1 MFPIQIKP
9 DEAVRELVEFNQKVI
24 KGIDSIA
31 DMREIDVAHTPKEV
45 VYQEDNCVLYHY
57 EPKVDTPCAVPIVI
71 VYALVNRPYIV
82 DLQQDRSIVQNLL
95 NLGMDIYLIDWGYT
109 DRGDMFLTMDDYI
122 NGYVDNCV
130 NAVRERHGLDAV
142 NVLGICQGGTFS
154 LCYASMHPK
163 KVKNLIT
170 MVTPVDFSAR
180 DSLLNVWVQG
190 LDVDVMVDT
199 LGNVPGDFMNGGF
212 LMLKPFQL
220 MAQKYVGIVSILDQQ
235 QSMRSFLRMEVDL
248 RQPRPGRGD
257 VPSVHQGL
265 VPGQQADQGR
275 ARDRRR
281 AHRSGARHHA
291 DPQHLRHGG
300 PPRRARVVHGPR
312 ALRGF
317 EGRHDPALPGR
328 AHRHLRKQPLPDGA
342 RSGACELGE
351 GALLGRERPPHRRSS
366 PATGHEA
373 GRPLEHRDHDRLA
386 AMPSRT
392 AASCSTAK
400 SRSAIS
406 CSADTC
412 TRMRASPLGT
422 TG

>member
-24 KGIDSIA
+24 KGIDSIS
-31 DMREIDVAHTPKEV
+31 DMREIDVAPLPKEA

-82 DLQQDRSIVQNLL
+82 DLERDRSIVQNLL
-95 NLGMDIYLIDWGYT
+95 NLGMDIYLIDWGYA

-130 NAVRERHGLDAV
+130 NTVRKRHGLDAV

-180 DSLLNVWVQG
+180 DSLLNVWVQS

-220 MAQKYVGIVSILDQQ
+220 MAQKYVGIVSLLDQQ
-235 QSMRSFLRMEVDL
+235 QSMRSFLRMEKWIFDSPDQAGETFRQFIKDFFQDNKLIKGEVEIGGERIDL
-248 RQPRPGRGD
+248 
-257 VPSVHQGL
+257 
-265 VPGQQADQGR
+265 
-275 ARDRRR
+275 
-281 AHRSGARHHA
+281 
-291 DPQHLRHGG
+291 
-300 PPRRARVVHGPR
+300 ARVTMPILNIYATEDHLVAPASSMVLERYVGSKDVTTLPFPGGHIGIYVSSR
-312 ALRGF
+312 SQKVLA
-317 EGRHDPALPGR
+317 PALVSWV
-328 AHRHLRKQPLPDGA
+328 K
-342 RSGACELGE
+342 
-351 GALLGRERPPHRRSS
+351 ER
-366 PATGHEA
+366 
-373 GRPLEHRDHDRLA
+373 
-386 AMPSRT
+386 
-392 AASCSTAK
+392 C
-400 SRSAIS
+400 
-406 CSADTC
+406 
-412 TRMRASPLGT
+412 
-422 TG
+422 

>member
-31 DMREIDVAHTPKEV
+31 DMREIDVAPLPKEA

-82 DLQQDRSIVQNLL
+82 DLERDRSIVQNLL
-95 NLGMDIYLIDWGYT
+95 NLGMDIYLIDWGYA

-130 NAVRERHGLDAV
+130 NTVRKRHGLDAV

-180 DSLLNVWVQG
+180 DSLLNVWVQS

-220 MAQKYVGIVSILDQQ
+220 MAQKYVGIVSLLDQQ
-235 QSMRSFLRMEVDL
+235 QSMRSFLRMEKWIFDSPDQAGETFRQFIKDFFQDNKLIKGEVEIGGERIDL
-248 RQPRPGRGD
+248 
-257 VPSVHQGL
+257 
-265 VPGQQADQGR
+265 
-275 ARDRRR
+275 
-281 AHRSGARHHA
+281 
-291 DPQHLRHGG
+291 
-300 PPRRARVVHGPR
+300 ARVTMPILNIYATEDHLVAPASSMVLERYVGSKDVTTLPFPGGHIGIYVSSR
-312 ALRGF
+312 SQKVLA
-317 EGRHDPALPGR
+317 PALVSWV
-328 AHRHLRKQPLPDGA
+328 K
-342 RSGACELGE
+342 
-351 GALLGRERPPHRRSS
+351 ER
-366 PATGHEA
+366 
-373 GRPLEHRDHDRLA
+373 
-386 AMPSRT
+386 
-392 AASCSTAK
+392 C
-400 SRSAIS
+400 
-406 CSADTC
+406 
-412 TRMRASPLGT
+412 
-422 TG
+422 

>member
-31 DMREIDVAHTPKEV
+31 DMREIDVAPLPKEA

-82 DLQQDRSIVQNLL
+82 DLERDRSIVQNLL
-95 NLGMDIYLIDWGYT
+95 NLGLDIYLIDWGYA

-142 NVLGICQGGTFS
+142 NVVGICQGGTFS

-220 MAQKYVGIVSILDQQ
+220 MAQKYVGIVSLLDQQ
-235 QSMRSFLRMEVDL
+235 QSMRSFLRMEKWIFDSPDQAGETFRQFIKDL
-248 RQPRPGRGD
+248 FQDNKLIKGE
-257 VPSVHQGL
+257 L
-265 VPGQQADQGR
+265 EI
-275 ARDRRR
+275 
-281 AHRSGARHHA
+281 
-291 DPQHLRHGG
+291 GG
-300 PPRRARVVHGPR
+300 ERI
-312 ALRGF
+312 
-317 EGRHDPALPGR
+317 D
-328 AHRHLRKQPLPDGA
+328 
-342 RSGACELGE
+342 
-351 GALLGRERPPHRRSS
+351 LGRLTMPILNIYATEDHLVAPASSMVLERYVGSKDVTTLPFPG
-366 PATGHEA
+366 GHI
-373 GRPLEHRDHDRLA
+373 GIYV
-386 AMPSRT
+386 S
-392 AASCSTAK
+392 
-400 SRSAIS
+400 SRSQKVLAPAI
-406 CSADTC
+406 
-412 TRMRASPLGT
+412 ASWVKERC
-422 TG
+422 

>member
-9 DEAVRELVEFNQKVI
+9 DEAMRELVEFNQKVI

-31 DMREIDVAHTPKEV
+31 DMREIDVAPLPKEA

-82 DLQQDRSIVQNLL
+82 DLERDRSIVQNLL
-95 NLGMDIYLIDWGYT
+95 NLGLDIYLIDWGYA

-180 DSLLNVWVQG
+180 DSLLNVWVQS

-220 MAQKYVGIVSILDQQ
+220 MAQKYVGIVSLLDQQ
-235 QSMRSFLRMEVDL
+235 QSMRSFLRMEKWIFDSPDQAGETF
-248 RQPRPGRGD
+248 RQFIKDFFQDNKLIKGE
-257 VPSVHQGL
+257 VEI
-265 VPGQQADQGR
+265 
-275 ARDRRR
+275 
-281 AHRSGARHHA
+281 
-291 DPQHLRHGG
+291 GG
-300 PPRRARVVHGPR
+300 ERI
-312 ALRGF
+312 
-317 EGRHDPALPGR
+317 D
-328 AHRHLRKQPLPDGA
+328 
-342 RSGACELGE
+342 
-351 GALLGRERPPHRRSS
+351 LGRLTMPILNIYATEDHLVAPASSMVLERYVGSKDVTTLPFPG
-366 PATGHEA
+366 GHI
-373 GRPLEHRDHDRLA
+373 GIYV
-386 AMPSRT
+386 S
-392 AASCSTAK
+392 
-400 SRSAIS
+400 SRSQKELAPAI
-406 CSADTC
+406 
-412 TRMRASPLGT
+412 ASWVKERC
-422 TG
+422 

>member
-24 KGIDSIA
+24 KGIESIA

-57 EPKVDTPCAVPIVI
+57 EPKVDTPCPVPIVI

-82 DLQQDRSIVQNLL
+82 DLQQDRSIIQNLL
-95 NLGMDIYLIDWGYT
+95 NLGMDIYLIDWGYA

-130 NAVRERHGLDAV
+130 NAVRKRHGLDAV

-190 LDVDVMVDT
+190 LDVDGMVDT

-235 QSMRSFLRMEVDL
+235 QSMRSFLRMEKWIFDSPDQAGETFRQFIKDL
-248 RQPRPGRGD
+248 FQDNKLIKGELEIGGERIDLGRVTMPILNIYATEDHLVAPQSSMALERYVGSKDVTTLPFPGGHIGIY
-257 VPSVHQGL
+257 VSS
-265 VPGQQADQGR
+265 
-275 ARDRRR
+275 
-281 AHRSGARHHA
+281 RSQTVLA
-291 DPQHLRHGG
+291 
-300 PPRRARVVHGPR
+300 
-312 ALRGF
+312 
-317 EGRHDPALPGR
+317 PAL
-328 AHRHLRKQPLPDGA
+328 ASWVK
-342 RSGACELGE
+342 
-351 GALLGRERPPHRRSS
+351 ER
-366 PATGHEA
+366 
-373 GRPLEHRDHDRLA
+373 
-386 AMPSRT
+386 
-392 AASCSTAK
+392 C
-400 SRSAIS
+400 
-406 CSADTC
+406 
-412 TRMRASPLGT
+412 
-422 TG
+422 

>member
-9 DEAVRELVEFNQKVI
+9 AEAVQELLEFNEKVF
-24 KGIDSIA
+24 KGIDSLA
-31 DMREIDVAHTPKEV
+31 DMREIDVAPLPKEV
-45 VYQEDNCVLYHY
+45 VYQEDKCVLYHY
-57 EPKVDTPCAVPIVI
+57 EPKVDTPCSVPILI
-71 VYALVNRPYIV
+71 VYALINRPYIV

-130 NAVRERHGLDAV
+130 NAVRKRHGLDAV

-220 MAQKYVGIVSILDQQ
+220 MAQKYVGIVSLLDQQ
-235 QSMRSFLRMEVDL
+235 QSMRSFLRMEKWIFDSPDQAGETFRQFIKDL
-248 RQPRPGRGD
+248 FQDNKLIKGE
-257 VPSVHQGL
+257 L
-265 VPGQQADQGR
+265 EI
-275 ARDRRR
+275 
-281 AHRSGARHHA
+281 
-291 DPQHLRHGG
+291 GG
-300 PPRRARVVHGPR
+300 ERI
-312 ALRGF
+312 
-317 EGRHDPALPGR
+317 D
-328 AHRHLRKQPLPDGA
+328 
-342 RSGACELGE
+342 
-351 GALLGRERPPHRRSS
+351 LGRVTMPILNIYATEDHLVAPASSMALERYVGSKDVTTLPFPG
-366 PATGHEA
+366 GHI
-373 GRPLEHRDHDRLA
+373 GIYV
-386 AMPSRT
+386 S
-392 AASCSTAK
+392 
-400 SRSAIS
+400 SRSQKVLAPAI
-406 CSADTC
+406 
-412 TRMRASPLGT
+412 ASWVKERC
-422 TG
+422 

>member
-130 NAVRERHGLDAV
+130 NAVRKRHGLDAV

-180 DSLLNVWVQG
+180 DSLLNVWVQS
-190 LDVDVMVDT
+190 LDVDGMVDT

-235 QSMRSFLRMEVDL
+235 QSMRSFLRMEKWIFDSPDQAGETFRQFIKDL
-248 RQPRPGRGD
+248 FQDNKLIKGE
-257 VPSVHQGL
+257 L
-265 VPGQQADQGR
+265 EI
-275 ARDRRR
+275 
-281 AHRSGARHHA
+281 
-291 DPQHLRHGG
+291 GG
-300 PPRRARVVHGPR
+300 ERI
-312 ALRGF
+312 
-317 EGRHDPALPGR
+317 D
-328 AHRHLRKQPLPDGA
+328 
-342 RSGACELGE
+342 
-351 GALLGRERPPHRRSS
+351 LGRVTMPILNIYATEDHLVAPASSMALERYVGSKDVTTLPFPG
-366 PATGHEA
+366 GHI
-373 GRPLEHRDHDRLA
+373 GIYV
-386 AMPSRT
+386 S
-392 AASCSTAK
+392 
-400 SRSAIS
+400 SRSQKVLAPAI
-406 CSADTC
+406 
-412 TRMRASPLGT
+412 ASWVKERC
-422 TG
+422 

>member
-31 DMREIDVAHTPKEV
+31 DMREIDVAPLPKEA

-57 EPKVDTPCAVPIVI
+57 EPKVNTPCAVPIVI

-82 DLQQDRSIVQNLL
+82 DLERDRSIVQNLL
-95 NLGMDIYLIDWGYT
+95 NLGMDIYLIDWGYA

-130 NAVRERHGLDAV
+130 NTVRKRHGLDAV

-180 DSLLNVWVQG
+180 DSLLNVWVQS

-220 MAQKYVGIVSILDQQ
+220 MAQKYVGIVSLLDQQ
-235 QSMRSFLRMEVDL
+235 QSMRSFLRMEKWIFDSPDQAGETFRQFIKDFFQDNKLIKGEVEIGGERIDL
-248 RQPRPGRGD
+248 
-257 VPSVHQGL
+257 
-265 VPGQQADQGR
+265 
-275 ARDRRR
+275 
-281 AHRSGARHHA
+281 
-291 DPQHLRHGG
+291 
-300 PPRRARVVHGPR
+300 ARVTMPILNIYATEDHLVAPASSMVLERYVGSKDVTTLPFPGGHIGIYVSSR
-312 ALRGF
+312 SQKVLA
-317 EGRHDPALPGR
+317 PALVSWV
-328 AHRHLRKQPLPDGA
+328 K
-342 RSGACELGE
+342 
-351 GALLGRERPPHRRSS
+351 ER
-366 PATGHEA
+366 
-373 GRPLEHRDHDRLA
+373 
-386 AMPSRT
+386 
-392 AASCSTAK
+392 C
-400 SRSAIS
+400 
-406 CSADTC
+406 
-412 TRMRASPLGT
+412 
-422 TG
+422 

>member
-9 DEAVRELVEFNQKVI
+9 DEAMRELVEFNQKVI

-82 DLQQDRSIVQNLL
+82 DMERDRSIVQNLL
-95 NLGMDIYLIDWGYT
+95 NLGLDIYLIDWGYA

-130 NAVRERHGLDAV
+130 NTVRKRHGLDAV

-180 DSLLNVWVQG
+180 DSLLNVWVQS

-235 QSMRSFLRMEVDL
+235 QSMRSFLRMEKWIFDSPDQAGETF
-248 RQPRPGRGD
+248 RQFIKDFFQDNKLIKGE
-257 VPSVHQGL
+257 VEI
-265 VPGQQADQGR
+265 
-275 ARDRRR
+275 
-281 AHRSGARHHA
+281 
-291 DPQHLRHGG
+291 GG
-300 PPRRARVVHGPR
+300 ERI
-312 ALRGF
+312 
-317 EGRHDPALPGR
+317 D
-328 AHRHLRKQPLPDGA
+328 
-342 RSGACELGE
+342 
-351 GALLGRERPPHRRSS
+351 LGRLTMPILNIYATEDHLVAPASSMVLERYVGSKDVTTLPFPG
-366 PATGHEA
+366 GHI
-373 GRPLEHRDHDRLA
+373 GIYV
-386 AMPSRT
+386 S
-392 AASCSTAK
+392 
-400 SRSAIS
+400 SRSQKVLAPAI
-406 CSADTC
+406 
-412 TRMRASPLGT
+412 ASWVKERC
-422 TG
+422 